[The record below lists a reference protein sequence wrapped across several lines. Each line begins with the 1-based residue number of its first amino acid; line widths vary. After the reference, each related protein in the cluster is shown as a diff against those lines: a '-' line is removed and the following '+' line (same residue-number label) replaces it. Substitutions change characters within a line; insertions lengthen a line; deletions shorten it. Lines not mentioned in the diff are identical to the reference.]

1 MSSDLYKVQT
11 SINSK
16 GNNSEI
22 TLKFICQKMCKKIL
36 KGQSESVSRRRTQW
50 PKEKVTIYKTIHKT
64 KDLATRTPLKTECGN
79 GLLHVYVFV

>member
-36 KGQSESVSRRRTQW
+36 KGQSESVSRGRTDNTMA
-50 PKEKVTIYKTIHKT
+50 KRKSN
-64 KDLATRTPLKTECGN
+64 DLQNNTQN
-79 GLLHVYVFV
+79 